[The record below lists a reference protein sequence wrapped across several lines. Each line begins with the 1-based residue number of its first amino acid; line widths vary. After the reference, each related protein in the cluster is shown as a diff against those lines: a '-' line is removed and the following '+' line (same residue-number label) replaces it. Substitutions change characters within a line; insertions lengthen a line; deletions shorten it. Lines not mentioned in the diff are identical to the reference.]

1 VPPKGSA
8 NFAWLQMLEDRNL
21 TTHAHDEE
29 TLARQVYGPIVQDY
43 ASLPLTMGNR
53 LQNLQWD

>member
-1 VPPKGSA
+1 
-8 NFAWLQMLEDRNL
+8 MLEDRNL